1 MSDLWSFK
9 EFDAGKK
16 LDIFRMKNPVE
27 GSIFYFIIQLRS
39 ILYSD
44 DCFSLCVSQ

>member
-9 EFDAGKK
+9 EFDAGKM
-16 LDIFRMKNPVE
+16 LDIFRIKNLIE
-27 GSIFYFIIQLRS
+27 GFIFFIIQLRS
-39 ILYSD
+39 VLYSA